1 MVVTITW
8 PKHFFYIN
16 IFRTSDMRKKSLKTR
31 ALQYAKIG
39 FPVLPLHSVTQ
50 GGICSCR
57 DGGNCSRPGKHPK
70 TAHGVKDATIDRVR
84 IEAWWTSDP
93 HANVGIAVGAEAGI
107 LVFDI
112 DPRNGGNKTL
122 EKLEAELGPL
132 PGTVIADTGGGG
144 STCTSRTRRSG
155 SERIITESCSAQA
168 LTC

>member
-1 MVVTITW
+1 
-8 PKHFFYIN
+8 
-16 IFRTSDMRKKSLKTR
+16 MRKKSLKTR